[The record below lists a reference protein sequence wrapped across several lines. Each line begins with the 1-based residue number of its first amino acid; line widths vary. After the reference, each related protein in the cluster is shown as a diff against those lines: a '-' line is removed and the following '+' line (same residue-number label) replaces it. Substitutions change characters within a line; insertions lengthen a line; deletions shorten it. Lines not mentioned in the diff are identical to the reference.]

1 MEYFTL
7 KEQWICSLC
16 HKPYLLC
23 YFSFQAPSSVLLS
36 NTVLTDTKAP
46 SFKFRSPAAVINR
59 YIAFVSIHTLAHHF
73 FALLSQKGLR
83 KKEAL
88 PGLHTSYV
96 CVSHKELSGLTV
108 PLRLVMASK
117 ENTGCISRM
126 LLLK

>member
-16 HKPYLLC
+16 HKRYLLC

-46 SFKFRSPAAVINR
+46 SFKFRSLAAVINR

-88 PGLHTSYV
+88 PGLHTSCV
-96 CVSHKELSGLTV
+96 CFAQRIKWINRTATVGYGFKGKYWLHLTN
-108 PLRLVMASK
+108 ASA
-117 ENTGCISRM
+117 
-126 LLLK
+126 